1 MQFLGTSFWSGCLDM
16 PFIRRAALT
25 AAAMSG
31 FFLPISAQTQSA
43 VSPFVRPL
51 YFDIHSLH
59 LPFSALPST
68 PATSVYTTGVPES
81 LSPDVVPPGD
91 SNAKA
96 EDDDFEETIVTDR
109 PDQTEAP
116 PLTPKGWFQFE
127 FGIQSEFDED
137 KDTKVKTQS
146 TLYNTTLWK
155 YGLTKSIELR
165 LITEFG
171 EDKVTFKNAKNED
184 TTTSVSGLNPITVG
198 LKIPLQKEQGIVPD
212 ISLITH
218 LELPYIGSEDF
229 RPEFVIPR
237 FRFLFAHTLS
247 ETFSLSYNL
256 GGEWEDGTSA
266 ATGIYTVSLGMS
278 LAERLAM
285 FVEAY
290 GFTKEKSFPDHRFDA
305 GATYQ
310 LTNDLQFDTSGG
322 FGLTERSP
330 DYFISAGFSLRFK
343 AFK

>member
-1 MQFLGTSFWSGCLDM
+1 M
-16 PFIRRAALT
+16 
-25 AAAMSG
+25 
-31 FFLPISAQTQSA
+31 
-43 VSPFVRPL
+43 
-51 YFDIHSLH
+51 
-59 LPFSALPST
+59 
-68 PATSVYTTGVPES
+68 
-81 LSPDVVPPGD
+81 
-91 SNAKA
+91 
-96 EDDDFEETIVTDR
+96 TDR

-146 TLYNTTLWK
+146 TLYNTSLWK

-198 LKIPLQKEQGIVPD
+198 LKIPLQKEQGMVPD

-218 LELPYIGSEDF
+218 LELPYIGSDDF
-229 RPEFVIPR
+229 TPEFVIPR

-266 ATGIYTVSLGMS
+266 ATGIYTLSLGMS

-290 GFTKEKSFPDHRFDA
+290 VFTKEKSFPDHRFDA
-305 GATYQ
+305 GVTYQ

-322 FGLTERSP
+322 FGLTDISP
-330 DYFISAGFSLRFK
+330 DYFISAGVSLRFK